1 MENLMNVMR
10 VSEAGNRIG
19 RGRTLVG
26 ALTVAVMLCL
36 YSASAFGQCTL
47 TGTLST
53 WNIAGSGNWS
63 AGSDW
68 NPAGAPN
75 SQTDSV
81 CITNGTST
89 VNLDQNASIDS
100 LQLAHGNTLSYN
112 TGSQLGV
119 FGTQMIN
126 NGSILI

>member
-36 YSASAFGQCTL
+36 YSASAFAQCTL

-53 WNIAGSGNWS
+53 WNIAGNGNWS

-68 NPAGAPN
+68 NPAGSPN

-89 VNLDQNASIDS
+89 VTLDQNASIDN
-100 LQLAHGNTLSYN
+100 LQLAHGNILNFAENTQLS
-112 TGSQLGV
+112 GFRL
-119 FGTQMIN
+119 
-126 NGSILI
+126 